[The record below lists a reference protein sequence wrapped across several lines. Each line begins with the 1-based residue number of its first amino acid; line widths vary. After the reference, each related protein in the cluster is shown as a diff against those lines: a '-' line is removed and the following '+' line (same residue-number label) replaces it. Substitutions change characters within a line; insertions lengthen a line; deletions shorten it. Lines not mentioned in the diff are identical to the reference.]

1 MQDIQNVVKNL
12 VEREFG
18 LWPFV
23 GPLQMGVDIAVE
35 VSTRDFRGNV
45 MEDEWGVYGVELGI
59 HRHILPDEGG
69 VFKSQK
75 RPCYP
80 FILA

>member
-1 MQDIQNVVKNL
+1 MEFVAFCFELVPLNPSMQDIQNVVKNL

-59 HRHILPDEGG
+59 
-69 VFKSQK
+69 
-75 RPCYP
+75 
-80 FILA
+80 